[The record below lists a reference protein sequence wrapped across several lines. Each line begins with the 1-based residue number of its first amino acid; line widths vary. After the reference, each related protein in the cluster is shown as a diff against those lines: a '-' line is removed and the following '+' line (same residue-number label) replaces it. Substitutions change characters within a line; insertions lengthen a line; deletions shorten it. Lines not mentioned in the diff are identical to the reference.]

1 MEKLLISA
9 CMLGAAT
16 RYDGK
21 SKCVLAPEISERLMQ
36 KYQLIPFCPEIYGG
50 LSTPRIP
57 SERIGD
63 RVMAADGRD
72 VTENYMRGAEEALR
86 MCHIFGIRLALLKA
100 RSPACGKGEIYDG
113 SFSGTLVPGNGVAAQ
128 LLCENGIA
136 IYSEAEAEQL
146 LLL

>member
-113 SFSGTLVPGNGVAAQ
+113 SFSGKLIPGEGLSAQMLRAAGVEI
-128 LLCENGIA
+128 LGE
-136 IYSEAEAEQL
+136 
-146 LLL
+146 